1 MQSCNRRQP
10 SVPAPAAPVRI
21 SLENATL
28 RVRDRFL
35 LSGTWWQIRPGEN
48 WVIVGPNGSGK
59 TSLMKALTGEVPVV
73 AGRIVRSWA
82 PGETNPVAY
91 VGFDQ
96 QRRWLRR
103 EERMAEARCFS
114 GRSGDGTTVAEVLG
128 PHCLE
133 VSSACMDLQRL
144 RQRSIRHLSTGEA
157 RRLLIARALAN
168 RPQLLVLDEPFSG
181 LDRAGRRTLSDDIR
195 RFIHLGMQVLL
206 VTHRPE
212 EVPAGFSRL
221 LRVENDRV
229 QPLHWN
235 GSRVVPPAE
244 NAEPPA
250 PVRSK
255 SDRQADPAGGSPL
268 VEFRNVTVRYGDTV
282 VLGSLNWTFHRG
294 HHWAV
299 TGPNGSGKS
308 TILRMIYAELA
319 QAYANDIRLFGKR
332 RGTGETIW
340 EIKRHIGMVGT
351 EGQLDY
357 RKSIPAEQVV
367 LSGFTDSVGFYRHAR
382 PSELQAARRWMD
394 TLGID
399 ELASVRYAR
408 LSYGQQRLV
417 LIARALVK
425 SPQLLLLDEP
435 CQGLDSENRRLVLST
450 IETVGTRTSTHL
462 LFVTHH
468 EEELP
473 ACIHRVM
480 RIGKP
485 VNGRTPVVFHRR
497 QDR

>member
-1 MQSCNRRQP
+1 MQASTTHHR
-10 SVPAPAAPVRI
+10 AASASRPVRI
-21 SLENATL
+21 SLENVTL

-35 LSGTWWQIRPGEN
+35 LTGTWWKIRPGEN

-59 TSLMKALTGEVPVV
+59 TSLMRCLVGEVPVV

-82 PGETNPVAY
+82 PGEDCPVAY

-96 QRRWLRR
+96 QWRWLRR
-103 EERMAEARCFS
+103 EERLAEARCFS
-114 GRSGDGTTVAEVLG
+114 GQAGAGTTVGEVLG
-128 PHCLE
+128 PYRLE
-133 VSSACMDLQRL
+133 ASAGCMDLGNL
-144 RQRSIRHLSTGEA
+144 LERSIRHLSTGEA
-157 RRLLIARALAN
+157 RRVLIARALSN

-181 LDRAGRRTLSDDIR
+181 LDGAGRRMLGDDIR
-195 RFIHLGMQVLL
+195 RFIHQGMQILL

-212 EVPAGFSRL
+212 EVPEGFFHL

-229 QPLHWN
+229 DALAWN
-235 GSRVVPPAE
+235 GDPCARALLKPERSTPGQPESKRQ
-244 NAEPPA
+244 AEP
-250 PVRSK
+250 SE
-255 SDRQADPAGGSPL
+255 DPPL

-282 VLGSLNWTFHRG
+282 VLGSLTWTFRRG
-294 HHWAV
+294 RHWAV

-308 TILRMIYAELA
+308 TILRLIYAELL
-319 QAYANDIRLFGKR
+319 QAYANDITVFGKK

-351 EGQLDY
+351 EGQLNY

-367 LSGFTDSVGFYRHAR
+367 LSGFTDSIGFYRYAR
-382 PSELQAARRWMD
+382 PSELQAARQWMRA
-394 TLGID
+394 LGIE
-399 ELASVRYAR
+399 ELSAARYDR

-417 LIARALVK
+417 LLARALVK

-435 CQGLDSENRRLVLST
+435 CQGLDPENRHRVLST
-450 IETVGTRTSTHL
+450 IESIGTQTATHL

-468 EEELP
+468 EKELP

-485 VNGRTPVVFHRR
+485 VCGRTPVVFHRR
-497 QDR
+497 

>member
-1 MQSCNRRQP
+1 MQASTTHHR
-10 SVPAPAAPVRI
+10 AASASRPVRI
-21 SLENATL
+21 SLENVTL

-35 LSGTWWQIRPGEN
+35 LTGTWWKIRPGEN

-59 TSLMKALTGEVPVV
+59 TSLMRCLVGEVPVV

-82 PGETNPVAY
+82 PGEDCPVAY

-96 QRRWLRR
+96 QWRWLRR
-103 EERMAEARCFS
+103 EERLAEARCFS
-114 GRSGDGTTVAEVLG
+114 GQAGAGTTVGEVLG
-128 PHCLE
+128 PYRLE
-133 VSSACMDLQRL
+133 ASAGCMDLGNL
-144 RQRSIRHLSTGEA
+144 LERSIRHLSTGEA
-157 RRLLIARALAN
+157 RRVLIARALSN

-181 LDRAGRRTLSDDIR
+181 LDGAGRRMLGDDIR
-195 RFIHLGMQVLL
+195 RFIHQGMQILL

-212 EVPAGFSRL
+212 EVPEGFFHL

-229 QPLHWN
+229 DALAWN
-235 GSRVVPPAE
+235 GDPCARALLKPERSTPGQPESKRQ
-244 NAEPPA
+244 AEP
-250 PVRSK
+250 SE
-255 SDRQADPAGGSPL
+255 DPPL

-282 VLGSLNWTFHRG
+282 VLGSLTWTFRRG
-294 HHWAV
+294 RHWAV

-308 TILRMIYAELA
+308 TILRLIYAELL
-319 QAYANDIRLFGKR
+319 QAYANDITVFGKK

-351 EGQLDY
+351 EGQLNY

-367 LSGFTDSVGFYRHAR
+367 LSGFTDSIGFYRYAR
-382 PSELQAARRWMD
+382 PSELQAARQWMRA
-394 TLGID
+394 LGIE
-399 ELASVRYAR
+399 ELSAARYDR

-417 LIARALVK
+417 LLARALVK

-435 CQGLDSENRRLVLST
+435 CQGLDPENRHRVLST
-450 IETVGTRTSTHL
+450 IESIGTQTATHL

-468 EEELP
+468 EKELP

-480 RIGKP
+480 RI
-485 VNGRTPVVFHRR
+485 FHRR
-497 QDR
+497 QDA